1 MDQKKE
7 KLGGGRL
14 PTEYV
19 NSVFTMEQQQHQ
31 NIGSSFEGS
40 NRPVT
45 VTTNEQILLKQ
56 ITNTQPN
63 QQANKIIV
71 TPNVLDVVQQRD
83 KDSLSSCQCIA
94 NKFGMDAE
102 RLSKFYSIFLAL
114 FATIAL
120 TCSIFL
126 VQLSRSLNA
135 SDMATIK
142 FGTQLIFCLPFA
154 YFYRQNVFGPRGAR
168 VWLVLRGLVG
178 AFSILAAYFS
188 IKMINF
194 GESMA
199 IRYSSPILTA
209 LFARI
214 LLKQKLKP
222 VRIIL
227 IS

>member
-1 MDQKKE
+1 MMDQKKE
-7 KLGGGRL
+7 KLGGRL

-19 NSVFTMEQQQHQ
+19 NSVFTMEQQQQQ
-31 NIGSSFEGS
+31 NIGSFEGS

-56 ITNTQPN
+56 ITNTQP
-63 QQANKIIV
+63 NKIIV

-209 LFARI
+209 LFARM